1 MAERN
6 ILVDGGS
13 DNIRTLASG
22 DTPALLTRTIFN
34 RYANATTTTT
44 SIETLWSNSL
54 AANTFISNGGTLK
67 FVYAGTTANNA
78 DEKEWSLQFNGTVLI
93 GPAYIA
99 NLGDWRIEGHII
111 RASNSELRCC
121 SQFTCFGSQ
130 YPLVD
135 YVEITGLDLAATSY
149 TLALKA
155 STTDASGDITA
166 KFAQATY
173 SPGV

>member
-6 ILVDGGS
+6 ILVDGGV
-13 DNIRTLASG
+13 DNARTLASG

-67 FVYAGTTANNA
+67 FVYAGSTANNG
-78 DEKEWSLQFNGTVLI
+78 DEKEWSLQFNGTALV
-93 GPAYIA
+93 GPNFIA
-99 NLGDWRIEGHII
+99 NIYDWRIEGHII
-111 RASNSELRCC
+111 RASNSEVRCFT
-121 SQFTCFGSQ
+121 QFTCAGQ
-130 YPLVD
+130 YPVLD

-149 TLALKA
+149 SLVLKV
-155 STTDASGDITA
+155 TTADASGDITA